1 MYETLKVPKSQEE
14 VKRIMDATLARLTHP
29 EVSADILLQLYGSV
43 PLRSKNLQERITDVS
58 DQTVYAILKE
68 LVDAGLVDRIERSR
82 RNVIYQ
88 LTDKGRRFI
97 DETQLNAEKTLMNLS
112 IDPKK
117 QELILVS
124 ILVEEMVK
132 DLPEKFQSEDM
143 KGKLRKLLLEDVDHC
158 RRRLEYLVKEEII

>member
-1 MYETLKVPKSQEE
+1 MT
-14 VKRIMDATLARLTHP
+14 DAILTRLMHP
-29 EVSADILLQLYGSV
+29 EVSADILLHLYGS

-58 DQTVYAILKE
+58 DQIVYSVLKE

-97 DETQLNAEKTLMNLS
+97 EETQLKAERSLMSLS
-112 IDPKK
+112 LDPRR

-124 ILVEEMVK
+124 VLVEDMVK
-132 DLPEKFQSEDM
+132 DLPERFQTED
-143 KGKLRKLLLEDVDHC
+143 KKSKLKELLLEDINHC
-158 RRRLEYLVKEEII
+158 RKRLEYLVKEEIT

>member
-1 MYETLKVPKSQEE
+1 M
-14 VKRIMDATLARLTHP
+14 MDAALARLTHP
-29 EVSADILLQLYGSV
+29 EVSADILLQLYGSA

-112 IDPKK
+112 LNPKK

-124 ILVEEMVK
+124 ILVEDMVK
-132 DLPEKFQSEDM
+132 DLPERFQSED
-143 KGKLRKLLLEDVDHC
+143 KKSKLKKLLLEDIDHC
-158 RRRLEYLVKEEII
+158 RKRLEYLVKEEIT